1 MSRVAFLFPGQGA
14 QRAGM
19 GKDFYEVSAVARKV
33 IDEAGEWLGLDLKK
47 LCFEEDE
54 RLNQTE
60 YTQAALLTVCL
71 AMEKT
76 LETYGIFPEVTAGL
90 SLGEYCAIE
99 TAGALSLK
107 DAVLT
112 VRKRGLLMEEA
123 VPAGVG
129 AMAAV
134 LGMDAAAI
142 QAVIQ
147 NREGVWIAN
156 DNCPGQL
163 VITGEKTA
171 VEEVGI
177 LLKEAGARRVLPL
190 KVSGPFHSPL
200 LNTAGEKLAEVLA
213 PCKLSGL
220 KIPYIS
226 NTLAEPVTDK
236 TKIKD
241 LLTRHISSPVRWR
254 ESMEEL
260 IREGVGTFIEI
271 GPGKTLSG
279 FLKKIDRNAVV
290 YSIQTMED
298 LEKTVELLKGR
309 NL

>member
-99 TAGALSLK
+99 TAGALSMK

-171 VEEVGI
+171 VEEAGI

-226 NTLAEPVTDK
+226 NTGRAGDGQN
-236 TKIKD
+236 KD
-241 LLTRHISSPVRWR
+241 QRSSD
-254 ESMEEL
+254 
-260 IREGVGTFIEI
+260 TADQ
-271 GPGKTLSG
+271 LSG
-279 FLKKIDRNAVV
+279 ALEGEYGGAHPGRSWHLHRDRTGENTERF
-290 YSIQTMED
+290 S
-298 LEKTVELLKGR
+298 EKNRPKRCGLLHSDHGR
-309 NL
+309 S

>member
-1 MSRVAFLFPGQGA
+1 
-14 QRAGM
+14 M

-76 LETYGIFPEVTAGL
+76 
-90 SLGEYCAIE
+90 
-99 TAGALSLK
+99 LK

-171 VEEVGI
+171 VEEAGI
-177 LLKEAGARRVLPL
+177 LLKKAGARRVLPL

-241 LLTRHISSPVRWR
+241 LLTRQISSPVRWR

>member
-156 DNCPGQL
+156 
-163 VITGEKTA
+163 
-171 VEEVGI
+171 
-177 LLKEAGARRVLPL
+177 ARGSWSLPER
-190 KVSGPFHSPL
+190 K
-200 LNTAGEKLAEVLA
+200 
-213 PCKLSGL
+213 
-220 KIPYIS
+220 
-226 NTLAEPVTDK
+226 
-236 TKIKD
+236 
-241 LLTRHISSPVRWR
+241 RRWR
-254 ESMEEL
+254 RL
-260 IREGVGTFIEI
+260 
-271 GPGKTLSG
+271 LS
-279 FLKKIDRNAVV
+279 F
-290 YSIQTMED
+290 
-298 LEKTVELLKGR
+298 
-309 NL
+309 

>member
-1 MSRVAFLFPGQGA
+1 
-14 QRAGM
+14 
-19 GKDFYEVSAVARKV
+19 
-33 IDEAGEWLGLDLKK
+33 
-47 LCFEEDE
+47 
-54 RLNQTE
+54 
-60 YTQAALLTVCL
+60 
-71 AMEKT
+71 
-76 LETYGIFPEVTAGL
+76 
-90 SLGEYCAIE
+90 
-99 TAGALSLK
+99 
-107 DAVLT
+107 
-112 VRKRGLLMEEA
+112 MEEA

-134 LGMDAAAI
+134 LGMDTAAI

-171 VEEVGI
+171 VEEAGI

-241 LLTRHISSPVRWR
+241 LSDTADQLSGALEGEYGGAHP
-254 ESMEEL
+254 
-260 IREGVGTFIEI
+260 EGVGTFIEI

-279 FLKKIDRNAVV
+279 FLKKIDRNADGLLHVRTDGG
-290 YSIQTMED
+290 SGENSGTFGGAGSMIEQKSCAGD
-298 LEKTVELLKGR
+298 GGLPGHRPGHRLETGGPGWHAIVIVNYAGAAKEKAEAVLGR
-309 NL
+309 RSAQPGRRWRCCTGWDVG

>member
-142 QAVIQ
+142 QEQRRRLDCQRQLPGAAGHYR
-147 NREGVWIAN
+147 RENGGGGGWYPFKGSRSQEGPAFK
-156 DNCPGQL
+156 GQRTVSFTL
-163 VITGEKTA
+163 VEHSRGK
-171 VEEVGI
+171 
-177 LLKEAGARRVLPL
+177 AG
-190 KVSGPFHSPL
+190 GGF
-200 LNTAGEKLAEVLA
+200 G
-213 PCKLSGL
+213 
-220 KIPYIS
+220 
-226 NTLAEPVTDK
+226 TL
-236 TKIKD
+236 
-241 LLTRHISSPVRWR
+241 
-254 ESMEEL
+254 
-260 IREGVGTFIEI
+260 
-271 GPGKTLSG
+271 
-279 FLKKIDRNAVV
+279 
-290 YSIQTMED
+290 
-298 LEKTVELLKGR
+298 
-309 NL
+309 